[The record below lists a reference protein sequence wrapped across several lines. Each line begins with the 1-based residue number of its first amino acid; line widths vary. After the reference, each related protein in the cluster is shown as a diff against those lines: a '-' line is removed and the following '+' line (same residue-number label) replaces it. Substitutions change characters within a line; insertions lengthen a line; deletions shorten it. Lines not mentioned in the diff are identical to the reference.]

1 MAPAEILN
9 GKVVSAANK
18 GETEEPS
25 HSDEG
30 ANSRFYTRP
39 GNSTEVGDRDD
50 SNLYINVKLKAA
62 EEIGIKATHIKL
74 PRTATESEVLR
85 YVTLLNEDLTVH
97 GFIVQLPLDSENPIN
112 TEAVVNAI
120 VPEKDVDGL
129 TSISAGKLARGD
141 LHDCFIPC
149 TPKGCLELIKETGV
163 QIAGRHAVVVGR
175 SKIVGAPMHDLL
187 LWNHAT
193 VTTCHSK
200 TANLGEEVN
209 KGDILV
215 VATGQPEM
223 IKGEWIKPGA
233 IVIDCGI
240 NYIPDDTKPNGRKVV
255 GDVAYNE
262 AKERAAFITPV
273 PGGVGPMTVAML
285 MQSTVESAKRFL
297 EKFKPGKWTIRYNS
311 LNLKTPV
318 PSDIDISRSCKPK
331 SIGSLAREIG
341 LLSEE
346 VELYG
351 ETKAKVLLS
360 ALERLKHQ
368 PDGKYVVVT
377 GGGAAGGGY
386 SQVIPMEEFNLH
398 LTGDIHA
405 ITAANNLVAA
415 AIDARMFH
423 ELTQTDKALFNR
435 LVPSVNGVRRFS
447 DIQIRRLRRLGIE
460 KTDPNTLTDE
470 EINRFARLDIDPET
484 ITWQRV
490 GIQLD
495 TYSVIRM
502 EIISSKCAK
511 GKSNPVPSML
521 QKAFALLCIYG
532 SCVSGWL
539 LDTNDRF
546 LRKITIGQSPTEKG
560 HTRTAQFD
568 ISVASEI
575 MAVLALT
582 GSLEDMRERLS
593 KMVVASSKKGE
604 PISTEDLGVSGAL
617 TVLMKDAIKP
627 NLMQTLEGTP
637 VFVHAGP
644 FANIAHGNSSIIA
657 DRIAL
662 KLVGPEGFVV
672 TEAGFGAD
680 IGMEKFFNI
689 KCRYSGLRP
698 HVVVLVA
705 TVRALKMHGGG
716 PTVTAGLPLP
726 KAYIEENLEL
736 VEKGFSNLKKQIENA
751 RMFGVPVVVA
761 VNAFKTDTEAELDL
775 VSRLAKEHGA
785 FDAVKCTHWAEG
797 GKGALALAQAVQR
810 AAQAPSSFQLL
821 YDLKLPVED
830 KIRII
835 AQKIYGAD
843 DIELLPEAQHKAD
856 VYTKQGFGNLPIC
869 MAKTHLSLSHNP
881 EQKGVPTGFVLPIRD
896 IRASVGAGF
905 LYPLVGTMSTM
916 PGLPTRPCFYD
927 IDLDPE
933 TGQVNG
939 LF

>member
-9 GKVVSAANK
+9 GKVVSAQIKERLQNQVTQLK
-18 GETEEPS
+18 EQV
-25 HSDEG
+25 
-30 ANSRFYTRP
+30 P
-39 GNSTEVGDRDD
+39 GFIPGLAILQVGDRDD

-62 EEIGIKATHIKL
+62 EEIGIKAMHVKL
-74 PRTATESEVLR
+74 PRTATESEVLK
-85 YVTLLNEDLTVH
+85 YVTSLNEDQTVH

-112 TEAVVNAI
+112 TEAVINAI
-120 VPEKDVDGL
+120 IPEKDVDGL

-141 LHDCFIPC
+141 LNDCFIPC

-200 TANLGEEVN
+200 TANLGEEVKN
-209 KGDILV
+209 GDILV
-215 VATGQPEM
+215 VAVGQPEI

-240 NYIPDDTKPNGRKVV
+240 NYIPDDTKPNGKKVV
-255 GDVAYNE
+255 GDVAYDE
-262 AKERAAFITPV
+262 AKEKAGFITPV

-297 EKFKPGKWTIRYNS
+297 EKCKPGKWMIQYNH

-331 SIGSLAREIG
+331 PIGSLAQEIG
-341 LLSEE
+341 LFSEE

-360 ALERLKHQ
+360 TLERLKHQ

-377 GGGAAGGGY
+377 GITPTPLGEGKSTTTIGLVQALGAHLSQNVFACVRQPSQGPTFGIKGGAAGGGY

-415 AIDARMFH
+415 AIDARIFH

-435 LVPSVNGVRRFS
+435 LVPSVNGVRKFS
-447 DIQIRRLRRLGIE
+447 DIQIRRLQRLGIE
-460 KTDPNTLTDE
+460 KTDPTTLTDD

-490 GIQLD
+490 
-495 TYSVIRM
+495 
-502 EIISSKCAK
+502 
-511 GKSNPVPSML
+511 
-521 QKAFALLCIYG
+521 
-532 SCVSGWL
+532 

-546 LRKITIGQSPTEKG
+546 LRKITIGQAPTEKG

-582 GSLEDMRERLS
+582 SSLEDMRDRLS
-593 KMVVASSKKGE
+593 RMVVASSKKGE

-726 KAYIEENLEL
+726 KAYTEENLEL
-736 VEKGFSNLKKQIENA
+736 VEKGFSNLRKQIENA
-751 RMFGVPVVVA
+751 TMFGVPVVVA
-761 VNAFKTDTEAELDL
+761 VNAFKTDSEAELDL

-843 DIELLPEAQHKAD
+843 DIELLPEAQHKAE
-856 VYTKQGFGNLPIC
+856 VYTKQGFGDLPIC

-933 TGQVNG
+933 TEQVNG